1 MKKTDSRSY
10 ATGKRKTSVAR
21 LWLKPGKGKITVNS
35 MKLEEY
41 FSNQTQISNT
51 VAPMKAT
58 NTLNE
63 FDIFCTV
70 KGGGKSGQAGAI
82 KHGLAKALVLHDEIL
97 RAPLKKNGYLTRDRR
112 KVERKKYGKHKAR
125 KSTQFSKR

>member
-1 MKKTDSRSY
+1 MKNTDLRSY

-21 LWLKPGKGKITVNS
+21 LWLKPGKGKIIVNN

-41 FSNQTQISNT
+41 FIRQTEITHMIS
-51 VAPMKAT
+51 PMKAT
-58 NTLNE
+58 NTIDQ

-82 KHGLAKALVLHDEIL
+82 KHSIAKALILHDENL
-97 RAPLKKNGYLTRDRR
+97 RPILKKDGHLTRDRR
-112 KVERKKYGKHKAR
+112 IVERKKPGRHKAR